1 MSILLNIKQY
11 HKFVVFL
18 HILHLISSFNDGID
32 VIYDGSLTGK
42 VWETYNLVLFQHF
55 LQSVE
60 KYDVILYDDLM

>member
-1 MSILLNIKQY
+1 MSILLNIEQY

-42 VWETYNLVLFQHF
+42 V
-55 LQSVE
+55 
-60 KYDVILYDDLM
+60 

>member
-1 MSILLNIKQY
+1 MTNLNLKDEYLTQYKTY

-42 VWETYNLVLFQHF
+42 V
-55 LQSVE
+55 
-60 KYDVILYDDLM
+60 